1 MSNSFKICQ
10 THFSKRVNNFSR
22 RAKPPVCPLV
32 TGLDTKYIY
41 STVRFLISSSSQ
53 VFNTRSCKE
62 GKYVKYNT
70 TMRAIQLVQFA
81 KGAAGRRFP
90 TPVLKHPVTCAK
102 SLPHLEL
109 IFGRIFD

>member
-1 MSNSFKICQ
+1 
-10 THFSKRVNNFSR
+10 
-22 RAKPPVCPLV
+22 
-32 TGLDTKYIY
+32 
-41 STVRFLISSSSQ
+41 
-53 VFNTRSCKE
+53 
-62 GKYVKYNT
+62 
-70 TMRAIQLVQFA
+70 MRAIQLVQFA